1 MLPSGRGAAAWAAA
15 WAACA
20 LLLAGCAS
28 VSGPHET
35 QPAHAERG
43 PEDRDAVAALLLANA
58 FQAMQRLVQSAPA
71 EQAEL
76 LTEARAAYE
85 RTPQGSAQ
93 LRYALLLAT
102 PGHPARDPVK
112 AQTLL
117 RDLAA
122 SPEALVPIERAVTLV
137 ELAQLDREL
146 GLAAEN
152 QRLAAEKAPNDH
164 DRIVA
169 TQRRLQ
175 AELEENGRLRKQVED
190 AQAKLD
196 AIAKIERNAG
206 EQRPGEAGRGP

>member
-1 MLPSGRGAAAWAAA
+1 
-15 WAACA
+15 
-20 LLLAGCAS
+20 
-28 VSGPHET
+28 V
-35 QPAHAERG
+35 
-43 PEDRDAVAALLLANA
+43 
-58 FQAMQRLVQSAPA
+58 QAAPA

-76 LTEARAAYE
+76 LADARAAYE

-102 PGHPARDPVK
+102 PGHPARDPVR

-117 RDLAA
+117 RDLA
-122 SPEALVPIERAVTLV
+122 SVPEAMVPIERAVTLV

-152 QRLAAEKAPNDH
+152 QRLQSEATHDDH
-164 DRIVA
+164 ERIVA
-169 TQRRLQ
+169 MQRRLQ
-175 AELEENGRLRKQVED
+175 AEIDENSKLRKQVED

-206 EQRPGEAGRGP
+206 ERRSQ

>member
-1 MLPSGRGAAAWAAA
+1 MPRSHRSAVPGILV
-15 WAACA
+15 
-20 LLLAGCAS
+20 LLLAGCAA
-28 VSGPHET
+28 VGGPRAAP
-35 QPAHAERG
+35 PARSEGG
-43 PEDRDAVAALLLANA
+43 PEDRDAAAALLLANT
-58 FQAMQRLVQSAPA
+58 FQSMQRLVQAAPA

-76 LTEARAAYE
+76 LAEARAAYE
-85 RTPQGSAQ
+85 RTPQGSVQ

-102 PGHPARDPVK
+102 PGHPARDPVR

-122 SPEALVPIERAVTLV
+122 VPESLVPIERAVTLV

-152 QRLAAEKAPNDH
+152 ERLQGEAARA
-164 DRIVA
+164 DRDRLVA
-169 TQRRLQ
+169 AQRRLQ
-175 AELEENGRLRKQVED
+175 AELDENSKLRKQIED

-206 EQRPGEAGRGP
+206 ARPTTDGGRGP

>member
-1 MLPSGRGAAAWAAA
+1 MPHSARGATLASL
-15 WAACA
+15 A
-20 LLLAGCAS
+20 LLLAGC
-28 VSGPHET
+28 VSLGTPSAPPPER
-35 QPAHAERG
+35 AERA
-43 PEDRDAVAALLLANA
+43 PEDRDEAATLVLANV
-58 FQAMQRLVQSAPA
+58 FQSMQRLVQSAPA

-76 LTEARAAYE
+76 LAEARAAYE
-85 RTPQGSAQ
+85 RAPQGSAQ

-122 SPEALVPIERAVTLV
+122 SPESIVPIERAVTLV

-146 GLAAEN
+146 GLSAEN
-152 QRLAAEKAPNDH
+152 ERLQGELGHSDNDH

-169 TQRRLQ
+169 MQRRLQ
-175 AELEENGRLRKQVED
+175 AELDENSKLRKQLEE
-190 AQAKLD
+190 AEAKLD

-206 EQRPGEAGRGP
+206 ERRTGDGGRGP

>member
-1 MLPSGRGAAAWAAA
+1 MPRNGAGAGLATLV
-15 WAACA
+15 

-28 VSGPHET
+28 LHGGSVAPPERV
-35 QPAHAERG
+35 ERG
-43 PEDRDAVAALLLANA
+43 PEDRDAAAALVLANT
-58 FQAMQRLVQSAPA
+58 FQAMQRLVQAAPS

-76 LTEARAAYE
+76 LADARVAYE

-102 PGHPARDPVK
+102 PGHPARDPVR

-122 SPEALVPIERAVTLV
+122 VPEALVPIERAVTLV

-146 GLAAEN
+146 GLAADNE
-152 QRLAAEKAPNDH
+152 RLQAETVHDDH
-164 DRIVA
+164 DRLVA
-169 TQRRLQ
+169 MQRRLQ
-175 AELEENGRLRKQVED
+175 AELDENSKLRKQVED

-206 EQRPGEAGRGP
+206 ERRSGDGGR